1 MKNIRSYLIYFKL
14 RLISN
19 LQYRSA
25 ALAGMSTQF
34 FFGFIHIML
43 YIAFYN
49 NTSSINVPTIPI
61 ISFITGPSTSVT
73 LSQMTTYLWLYQS
86 LYYMFLIR
94 QTDNELL
101 DQIKTGNIAYELC
114 KPLNLYFLWF
124 IKIVAKKTIGTLLRF
139 WPILLV
145 SFFLLKPF
153 NLLPPSS
160 LLAFLLFL
168 ISLLFSLIIATIV
181 TLFIHILT
189 FYTLKDKGS
198 IGLVTTISELFSGGI
213 IPIIFMPTSLQII
226 AYLLPFRYISDLPLR
241 IYNGTIPLNTSLINI
256 GLQIFWIILLGLISY
271 YLMNKALKRVI
282 IQGG

>member
-1 MKNIRSYLIYFKL
+1 MKNLKSYLIYFKL

-49 NTSSINVPTIPI
+49 KTTSINIPSLPI
-61 ISFITGPSTSVT
+61 ISFIAGPSTDVT
-73 LSQMTTYLWLYQS
+73 LSQMTTYLWIYQAFF
-86 LYYMFLIR
+86 YMFLIR

-101 DQIKTGNIAYELC
+101 EQIKTGNIAYELC

-124 IKIVAKKTIGTLLRF
+124 IKIIANKTIGTLLRF
-139 WPILLV
+139 WPIILV
-145 SFFLLKPF
+145 AFFLPPPF

-160 LLAFLLFL
+160 IISLILFF
-168 ISLLFSLIIATIV
+168 ISLLLSLIIATII

-198 IGLVTTISELFSGGI
+198 IGLVTTIGELFTGGI
-213 IPIIFMPTSLQII
+213 IPIIFMSKTIQII

-241 IYNGTIPLNTSLINI
+241 IYNGTLPLSTSIINI
-256 GLQIFWIILLGLISY
+256 GLQLFWIISLGIISY
-271 YLMNKALKRVI
+271 YLMNKALKKL
-282 IQGG
+282 

>member
-1 MKNIRSYLIYFKL
+1 MKNIKSYSFYFKL
-14 RLISN
+14 RLIAN

-43 YIAFYN
+43 YVAFYN
-49 NTSSINVPTIPI
+49 NTSSITVPSIPKL
-61 ISFITGPSTSVT
+61 SLITGPSTNIT
-73 LSQMTTYLWLYQS
+73 LSQMTTYFWLYQS
-86 LYYMFLIR
+86 FYYMFLIR
-94 QTDNELL
+94 ETDNELL

-124 IKIVAKKTIGTLLRF
+124 IKIVAKKTIGVFLRF

-145 SFFLLKPF
+145 AFFLPDPF
-153 NLLPPSS
+153 KLSLPDSK
-160 LLAFLLFL
+160 LALLLFI
-168 ISLLFSLIIATIV
+168 ISLLLSLLIATII

-198 IGLVTTISELFSGGI
+198 ISLVTTISEFFSGGLV
-213 IPIIFMPTSLQII
+213 PIIFMPTPLQII

-241 IYNGTIPLNTSLINI
+241 IYNGTLFLNTSLINI
-256 GLQIFWIILLGLISY
+256 GLQIFWVISLGLISY
-271 YLMNKALKRVI
+271 YLMHKALKKVI